1 VALFLVQL
9 IFSIPINQ
17 FSLSHIEDVEE
28 DLILLLERR
37 RSLPKFA
44 TRGKEEEIVAA
55 RIDESELREGVI
67 SINDVTAAKNRVAS
81 SSLQR

>member
-1 VALFLVQL
+1 MALFLVQL

-17 FSLSHIEDVEE
+17 FSLSHVEAVEE
-28 DLILLLERR
+28 DLILLERR
-37 RSLPKFA
+37 RSAQSLP
-44 TRGKEEEIVAA
+44 REERKKLWRLGSMRV
-55 RIDESELREGVI
+55 ELREGVI